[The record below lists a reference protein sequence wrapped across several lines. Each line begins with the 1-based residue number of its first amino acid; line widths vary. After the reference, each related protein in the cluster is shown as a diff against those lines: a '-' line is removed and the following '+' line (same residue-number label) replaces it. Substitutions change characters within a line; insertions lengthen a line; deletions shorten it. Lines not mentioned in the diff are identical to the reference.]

1 MVPEVPLSLLVWQ
14 IDVSVMKYVLMGL
27 CPSECVVESGLLVLS
42 ITMPTLTFSFSAF
55 LLHIKL
61 SSHLCSDII
70 QLSAADTQTSL
81 LFSIEEY
88 LWGR

>member
-1 MVPEVPLSLLVWQ
+1 MSRGFKKSTEAKTIIQKRLMVPEVPLSLLVWQ

-61 SSHLCSDII
+61 SSHLCSDIT
-70 QLSAADTQTSL
+70 SA
-81 LFSIEEY
+81 
-88 LWGR
+88 